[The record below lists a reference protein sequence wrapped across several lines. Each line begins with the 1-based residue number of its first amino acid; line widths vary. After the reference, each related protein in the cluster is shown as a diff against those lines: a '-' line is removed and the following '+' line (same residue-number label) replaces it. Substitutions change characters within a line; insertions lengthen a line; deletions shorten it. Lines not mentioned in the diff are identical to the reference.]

1 MQLRPSRV
9 LIVAGSDS
17 GGGAGIQADLKTVTM
32 LGGHGLTAIA
42 AITAQNSRGVQAVHG
57 IPTEMVLAQIES
69 VVSDFGVDA
78 VKIGMIGAAST
89 ARAVAER
96 LSRLPGVPIVFDPV
110 MVATS
115 GAALAD
121 GDTIAAFERFFDIA
135 ALVTPNALEL
145 AALGGLERLAPRC
158 RALLVKG
165 GHTPVD
171 DQIEDHLYVSGR
183 LEHSWRSP
191 RIHTP
196 HTHGTG
202 CTLASAIATGLG
214 SGLELPAAIER
225 ARRFVRLALLDA
237 PNLVPHNGPLGHG
250 QVRNEAL
257 PGPALNHIQLPAH
270 DLAASCAFYT
280 HLGLT
285 PLVIDAEQ
293 GYARLLTPNGATLAL
308 QVIPA
313 EAKPVAASR
322 DQCEIHLEYEQLT
335 ALLAALQQA
344 GFPIDTRPTRS
355 PQGWLEARLRD
366 PSGNPVCLYQGNEQ
380 RRHPD
385 APKA

>member
-1 MQLRPSRV
+1 MQSRTTRV

-42 AITAQNSRGVQAVHG
+42 AITAQNSRGVQGVLG
-57 IPTEMVLAQIES
+57 IPTEMVLAQIDS

-78 VKIGMIGAAST
+78 IKIGMIGAAST

-96 LSRLPGVPIVFDPV
+96 LSRLEGVPLVFDPV

-121 GDTIAAFERFFDIA
+121 AETIAAFERFFEIA
-135 ALVTPNALEL
+135 ALVTPNAPEL

-165 GHTPVD
+165 GHTPVAGR
-171 DQIEDHLYVSGR
+171 IEDRLYVRGHLQAQWSD
-183 LEHSWRSP
+183 P
-191 RIHTP
+191 RIDTP

-214 SGLELPAAIER
+214 AGLELPAAIER

-257 PGPALNHIQLPAH
+257 PGPALNHVQLPAA
-270 DLAASCAFYT
+270 DLAASCAFYIQ
-280 HLGLT
+280 LGFT
-285 PLVIDAEQ
+285 PLVVDPRQ
-293 GYARLLTPNGATLAL
+293 GYARLLAPNGATLAL
-308 QVIPA
+308 QVQPSGVLA
-313 EAKPVAASR
+313 LAPNASR
-322 DQCEIHLEYEQLT
+322 PEIHLECEHLG
-335 ALLAALQQA
+335 ALLADLEQT
-344 GFPIDTRPTRS
+344 GLPIDHGPVRS

-366 PSGNPVCLYQGNEQ
+366 PYGNPICLYQANEQ
-380 RRHPD
+380 RRHPG
-385 APKA
+385 APTA